1 MSTPSPADIDKQ
13 VAARLYETLTTSQ
26 KPREIVAAAR
36 ALMALRQLA
45 STQGGETARD
55 ALLEAEAAD
64 ERFTSSAAETAADEM
79 PDGPAPVQQRRP
91 R

>member
-13 VAARLYETLTTSQ
+13 VASRLYETLTTST

-64 ERFTSSAAETAADEM
+64 ERFETGSAEADPDQL